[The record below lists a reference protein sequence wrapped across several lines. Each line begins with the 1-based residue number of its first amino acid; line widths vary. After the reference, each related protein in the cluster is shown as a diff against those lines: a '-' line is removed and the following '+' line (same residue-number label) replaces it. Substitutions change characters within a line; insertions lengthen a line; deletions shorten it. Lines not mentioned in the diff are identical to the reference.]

1 MSYFRM
7 MKYTILIFTVLLLN
21 CKETPQETAETVNSI
36 AERIESDVLEIYD
49 YEGVKKYLHLEDD
62 TVYIVNF
69 WATWCA
75 PCVKELPYFEYI
87 GENYKDKNVEVILI
101 SLDFPKHYDSKLK
114 PFLKKHNL
122 NSKVLVLNDTDMN
135 TWIPKVHEDWS
146 GAIPATLIYNT
157 DKRQFYEQSFSYDE
171 LKAEVDKFLN

>member
-1 MSYFRM
+1 
-7 MKYTILIFTVLLLN
+7 MKYVILIGAFLLLN
-21 CKETPQETAETVNSI
+21 CKESPNEKAESMDSRTENVEH
-36 AERIESDVLEIYD
+36 AVLEIYD
-49 YEGVKKYLHLEDD
+49 FQGIEKYLHLEGD
-62 TVYIVNF
+62 TVYVVNF

-75 PCVKELPYFEYI
+75 PCVKELPYFEDI
-87 GENYKDKNVEVILI
+87 GATYKDKNVEVILI

-135 TWIPKVHEDWS
+135 TWIPKVNEDWS